1 MDLYCKGLLVYFTI
15 NEGKKATIKDHLRG
29 GHFNFRKYY
38 QNFVF
43 SLCWIVHNKIMY
55 IYYELHIVFK
65 GTFST
70 TNIYSYIYK
79 HNFLQIV

>member
-38 QNFVF
+38 QNFF
-43 SLCWIVHNKIMY
+43 FLFAGLCTIRLCIFIMNFILSLKEHFQQQTSIVIFINTI
-55 IYYELHIVFK
+55 FCR
-65 GTFST
+65 
-70 TNIYSYIYK
+70 
-79 HNFLQIV
+79 